1 MSLFDTFLAQTQL
14 ELLFTR
20 RLIADLQS
28 GELAPTLG
36 MTREQAIALLADG
49 AAQKS
54 EMIERLAPLCT
65 SDDSFRPQQVR
76 GKKAGVLRRPRGDEP
91 GTETGKAG

>member
-28 GELAPTLG
+28 GALGPTLG
-36 MTREQAIALLADG
+36 MTREQAIAFLADG

-65 SDDSFRPQQVR
+65 RDDRFRSGQVR
-76 GKKAGVLRRPRGDEP
+76 GKKESVPRGPRRGDP
-91 GTETGKAG
+91 DRETGKKG